1 MERTCTGTCL
11 PAPAPWEVD
20 SWPMA
25 ITGAAAAAAH
35 TEVWKQS
42 TFRMRN
48 HCFNN
53 QVLNETSLWWF
64 NQTRHITPNAVVP
77 SPDKNVTIAK
87 SEGMLYAD
95 KGVRN
100 YCGNALPD
108 GMLAARNLLP
118 MLSLLDCHFA
128 IQHQVL
134 DRLEPFY
141 IYMQRIRTA
150 KTTRNKGGIDC
161 TRGVSR
167 EQRAINRRNKLE
179 SSLVSSRSYVPSG
192 NKRALNRAIKWMLE
206 HHAAYE
212 AYHNFEENLSAIAVQ
227 RFGEPF
233 REGSNVAFEEKSFGE
248 IVKPGQLTY
257 PISTNYAVDLSSLVV
272 SIALFDGDKMLFAC
286 SGIPIPHGRT
296 RQSLT
301 RFVTSAYLV
310 TQFNENRNKDD
321 KLRVAV
327 RLPNNTTT
335 DGFLGLYDKDVAIVT
350 CLGFLGVR
358 PIDLDLKATPSPGDS
373 LKAAGRA
380 FNSDSLMAMSGSL
393 YEKRHL
399 IHLEHLNTWVPDSQ
413 DISKAVLGGPLLGCD
428 NKIVGINLDIYDPGD
443 AILRYTFLPMD
454 LLCKRLKHFQILN
467 PKKLDFRGYKLP
479 KDVLSVVPSGFMQT
493 ICRLKS
499 HGYPIPSPL
508 VLEWYVRSFA
518 CTGLLIKHGSKA
530 KHTVILTSASL
541 IEVFLP
547 PNQRAGGTLEFYNLD
562 YNIAIVSLKKN
573 FSAICPDDI
582 FIKSAQN
589 TSKKVVAI
597 GRDAKFGILM
607 AASGEVKRGNK
618 SCKLDCKDVQLS
630 TCKIKK
636 AGIGGPLI
644 NLDGSFVGMNFWDG
658 SGVTPFLPRHKIVE
672 VLSGVNSL
680 PSECGYNHPMPVS
693 VGGGIKKGIQKNR
706 WPVPEPYWYHGALDV
721 GIHDLDKHIGRRL
734 N

>member
-1 MERTCTGTCL
+1 MVLTTPIHVTTKTLRNEGGT
-11 PAPAPWEVD
+11 
-20 SWPMA
+20 
-25 ITGAAAAAAH
+25 
-35 TEVWKQS
+35 
-42 TFRMRN
+42 
-48 HCFNN
+48 
-53 QVLNETSLWWF
+53 
-64 NQTRHITPNAVVP
+64 
-77 SPDKNVTIAK
+77 
-87 SEGMLYAD
+87 
-95 KGVRN
+95 
-100 YCGNALPD
+100 
-108 GMLAARNLLP
+108 
-118 MLSLLDCHFA
+118 
-128 IQHQVL
+128 
-134 DRLEPFY
+134 
-141 IYMQRIRTA
+141 
-150 KTTRNKGGIDC
+150 IDC

-179 SSLVSSRSYVPSG
+179 SSLVSSRSYVPERRSG
-192 NKRALNRAIKWMLE
+192 K
-206 HHAAYE
+206 AANE
-212 AYHNFEENLSAIAVQ
+212 AYRNFVENLCAIAVQ

-233 REGSNVAFEEKSFGE
+233 RDRDVNVAFEERSFGH
-248 IVKPGQLTY
+248 IVKPGEITC

-286 SGIPIPHGRT
+286 SGITIPHGRT

-301 RFVTSAYLV
+301 RFVTSAHLV

-327 RLPNNTTT
+327 RLPNNTAT
-335 DGFLGLYDKDVAIVT
+335 DGFLGLYDKDIAIVT

-358 PIDLDLKATPSPGDS
+358 PIDLDHKAKPFPGDS

-380 FNSDSLMAMSGSL
+380 FNSGSLMAMRGSL
-393 YEKRHL
+393 YQKRP
-399 IHLEHLNTWVPDSQ
+399 LEHLNTWVSDSQ

-428 NKIVGINLDIYDPGD
+428 NKILGINLDIYDPGD

-467 PKKLDFRGYKLP
+467 PKKLDFRGYTLP

-499 HGYPIPSPL
+499 HGYPIPPPL
-508 VLEWYVRSFA
+508 VLEFNGQLLNHFEECFGELLPWKGYPYRHTPGGSEEGVWNQLPKEVVTDVSRRVVSLASFNGYVRSFA
-518 CTGLLIKHGSKA
+518 CTGLLIKWHGSKA

-541 IEVFLP
+541 VRGRCNEDCIDNSLTIEVFLP

-573 FSAICPDDI
+573 FNAICPDDI

-597 GRDAKFGILM
+597 GRDAKFGLLM

-618 SCKLDCKDVQLS
+618 GCKLDCKDVQLS

-644 NLDGSFVGMNFWDG
+644 NLDGSFVGMNFWEG

-680 PSECGYNHPMPVS
+680 PSE
-693 VGGGIKKGIQKNR
+693 
-706 WPVPEPYWYHGALDV
+706 WYYFH
-721 GIHDLDKHIGRRL
+721 L
-734 N
+734 NANW